1 VSRTHQPAFAGAQS
15 MATVS
20 VTCVTDG
27 RAHAVPDSELTQGV
41 AHHSGYYSAV
51 CGHMVA
57 AAPMSAP
64 DGEPCRSCADLWSA
78 RHAVRRQ
85 QQRLLSRIFG

>member
-1 VSRTHQPAFAGAQS
+1 VSRTQQSAVVGAQP

-27 RAHAVPDSELTQGV
+27 RAHAVPDSELTQGL
-41 AHHSGYYSAV
+41 AHHAGYYSAV

-64 DGEPCRSCADLWSA
+64 DGEPCRPCADLWSA
-78 RHAVRRQ
+78 RHAARHQ
-85 QQRLLSRIFG
+85 QQRLLSRFFG